1 MCDPATIILG
11 TSLAIQVGSEIAHG
25 AGQNKAAKAN
35 KAAAEQSLN
44 VDLNV
49 LSDRKVE
56 EQAATSQTIMQ
67 ADRQARTADALTR
80 LSAGEAGVAG
90 ASVDALTGDIDAQ
103 LAQFKSTEKTN
114 LDLTLKQIDRQAAG
128 ASALA
133 QSRINGVQ
141 SANPFATSLAIAGHG
156 VDFANTIRQ
165 RKPALPTKG

>member
-1 MCDPATIILG
+1 MCDPLTIIAG
-11 TSLAIQVGSEIAHG
+11 ASLAISVGSEIAHS

-56 EQAATSQTIMQ
+56 EQQASSLTIMQ
-67 ADRQARTADALTR
+67 ADRQARTADAMTR

-103 LAQFKSTEKTN
+103 LAQFKSTEKAN

-165 RKPALPTKG
+165 KKPN